1 MTTKQ
6 ITNLQIPIN
15 NLKELND
22 LASKL
27 ASQLK
32 GGEVIDLIS
41 DLGGG
46 KTALVR
52 CLMTH
57 LQSLDTVSSP
67 SFTIENIYRCSN
79 FNIHHFDFYRLEEAG
94 ICGLELD
101 EAIADPKAVVILE
114 WSNIVKDLLPESRL
128 SIKITPNPIDQA
140 PERRLFEFK
149 THPDFAYLLKN
160 IE

>member
-6 ITNLQIPIN
+6 ITNLQILIN
-15 NLKELND
+15 DLKELND

-27 ASQLK
+27 AFQIK
-32 GGEVIDLIS
+32 GNEVIDLVS

-52 CLMTH
+52 CLVQH
-57 LQSLDTVSSP
+57 LKSLDTVSSP

-101 EAIADPKAVVILE
+101 EAIANPQAIVILE
-114 WSNIVKDLLPESRL
+114 WSNIVKDLLPECRL
-128 SIKITPNPIDQA
+128 SIKITPSPTDQA

-149 THPDFAYLLKN
+149 AHPDFAYLLKN
-160 IE
+160 IK